1 MSETLRDRRIRYART
16 LIAAVPGKLLTEA
29 GDLAGRDVLVLGH
42 QVGETMC
49 ELTMTEC
56 RSVEARAPGC
66 RVDRGAADVV
76 MVPNVTET
84 TARGVV
90 AQATRALDRGG
101 RVVVRLPEAAS
112 RLAYDV
118 RVMLAVAGFD
128 AIREAR
134 SAEARVVSAVRA
146 GSV

>member
-1 MSETLRDRRIRYART
+1 MPETLRDRRIRYART
-16 LIAAVPGKLLTEA
+16 LIATSPGALLDEA
-29 GDLAGRDVLVLGH
+29 GDLTGLDVLVLGH

-66 RVDRGAADVV
+66 RVDRRAADVV
-76 MVPNVTET
+76 VVPNLTET
-84 TARGVV
+84 SARGVV
-90 AQATRALDRGG
+90 EQATRALDRGG
-101 RVVVRLPEAAS
+101 RMVVRLPREAS

-128 AIREAR
+128 AIREIR
-134 SAEARVVSAVRA
+134 STEARVVSASRA
-146 GSV
+146 ASV